1 MALSDIPKFQAA
13 ISEDAGLQDKMK
25 SVIKTMTAGIGMP
38 LNAESNVDWTPL
50 TDLAKGLG
58 FEFSADEIKEAIF
71 GNGRELSE
79 DELDAAVGA
88 GGLFS
93 LASFGGMKAVLNT
106 PGGLGDD
113 TIHGV
118 TKGGL
123 GADTIHGVTKGG
135 GIKSD
140 TIHGKR

>member
-13 ISEDAGLQDKMK
+13 VSEDAGLQDKMK

-38 LNAESNVDWTPL
+38 LSADSNVDWTPL

-93 LASFGGMKAVLNT
+93 LASFGNMNAVLNT
-106 PGGLGDD
+106 QGGLGDD

-118 TKGGL
+118 TKGGV
-123 GADTIHGVTKGG
+123 GADTIHGKTLGG